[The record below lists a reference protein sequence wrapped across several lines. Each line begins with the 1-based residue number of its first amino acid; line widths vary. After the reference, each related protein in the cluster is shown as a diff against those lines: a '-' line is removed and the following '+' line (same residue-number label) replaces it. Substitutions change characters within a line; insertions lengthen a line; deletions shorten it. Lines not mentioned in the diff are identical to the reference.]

1 MDKKLCNKTI
11 KLYFILLFFENY
23 KLCMY
28 FALNYI
34 MIKKLITLLVVAFCM
49 VAIIFAQD
57 PPALPTPPNQGPID
71 GMIWLVFGGFLLA
84 LEKYSGTNKK

>member
-1 MDKKLCNKTI
+1 MMN
-11 KLYFILLFFENY
+11 
-23 KLCMY
+23 
-28 FALNYI
+28 
-34 MIKKLITLLVVAFCM
+34 KKLITLLVVAFSM
-49 VAIIFAQD
+49 LTIVLAQD